1 MLMASRCLTPRGWC
15 YVPHEFQVVPA
26 EAEEEPI
33 AELRERL
40 IAGWTRALQNGAAG
54 KGWGTNDSKV
64 QTSDSFVD
72 WVRTVPEDA
81 LRRWQKKVKTNPA
94 FHTSSE
100 SYEREAAQTAWTRAR
115 KTAIDVLFELASG
128 GSGPANHRVSLE
140 ELLASAR
147 YRVLDK
153 SIQWACRYLAEHG
166 QQQKPDGTWCLEEKK
181 S

>member
-1 MLMASRCLTPRGWC
+1 VS
-15 YVPHEFQVVPA
+15 HNFQTAPA

-40 IAGWTRALQNGAAG
+40 IAGWTRALRNGAAG
-54 KGWGTNDSKV
+54 MGWGTNGS

-81 LRRWQKKVKTNPA
+81 LRRWQKRVKASSA
-94 FHTSSE
+94 FRTSSE
-100 SYEREAAQTAWTRAR
+100 PYEREAAQTAWTRAR
-115 KTAIDVLFELASG
+115 TTAIDVIFELASG
-128 GSGPANHRVSLE
+128 GVGPANHRVTTE
-140 ELLASAR
+140 ELLASAW

-153 SIQWACRYLAEHG
+153 PIQWACRWLVEHG
-166 QQQKPDGTWCLEEKK
+166 QQQKPDGTWCLEERK